1 MIVLGIT
8 LILAVANIIDLTIRV
23 NYKRVNYKR
32 DKKDEPT
39 DDENDN

>member
-1 MIVLGIT
+1 MIILGVT

-23 NYKRVNYKR
+23 NYKN
-32 DKKDEPT
+32 DKKDKTT

>member
-23 NYKRVNYKR
+23 NYKN
-32 DKKDEPT
+32 DKKDKSEN
-39 DDENDN
+39 DENDN

>member
-1 MIVLGIT
+1 MIILGVT

-23 NYKRVNYKR
+23 NYKH

-39 DDENDN
+39 QDENNN

>member
-23 NYKRVNYKR
+23 NYKR
-32 DKKDEPT
+32 DKKDEAT

>member
-23 NYKRVNYKR
+23 NYKRDNKDAPD
-32 DKKDEPT
+32 DKNKD
-39 DDENDN
+39 D

>member
-8 LILAVANIIDLTIRV
+8 LILAVANIIDLSI
-23 NYKRVNYKR
+23 RVNYKR

>member
-1 MIVLGIT
+1 MIILGVT

-23 NYKRVNYKR
+23 NYKN

-39 DDENDN
+39 HVENDN

>member
-23 NYKRVNYKR
+23 NYKR

-39 DDENDN
+39 DVENDN

>member
-23 NYKRVNYKR
+23 NYEHN
-32 DKKDEPT
+32 KKDGLKN
-39 DDENDN
+39 DENDN

>member
-23 NYKRVNYKR
+23 NYKN
-32 DKKDEPT
+32 DKKDKMA

>member
-23 NYKRVNYKR
+23 NYKN
-32 DKKDEPT
+32 DKKDKT
-39 DDENDN
+39 VNDENDN

>member
-23 NYKRVNYKR
+23 NYKR
-32 DKKDEPT
+32 DKKDETT

>member
-23 NYKRVNYKR
+23 NYKRDK
-32 DKKDEPT
+32 KKDEPT